1 MGNATAGVKEILAIR
16 SIEVAILLQQ
26 RDHISD
32 LIGVDGAGFDLVS
45 ELNKIA
51 LSLSFEP

>member
-16 SIEVAILLQQ
+16 S
-26 RDHISD
+26 
-32 LIGVDGAGFDLVS
+32 FDLVS

-51 LSLSFEP
+51 LGLSFEP